1 MSHRA
6 ELYTL
11 GDIEGATLSISIPK
25 GKYDA
30 IDDVV
35 HTLQAG
41 KFHTTKAYR
50 ADFSD
55 TVDKFFTRI
64 MFVGNGFEFGLLK
77 SKFSVQFLSGL
88 EFATLD
94 LNRQDRTAR
103 NPSEIFTAENMN
115 RISIDFNYILA
126 LILGDLELVKNN
138 YEINCRISVSK
149 NTRAIYTLN
158 HLLAPELKSNFV
170 KANNFELTGIG
181 ISMTEKLFD
190 EMTQSE
196 YRLSGFNK
204 KSPKTHPY
212 YASALFKFKSS
223 GPIDLFNIIDR
234 SIKRLNKVVESVVGV
249 TYE

>member
-1 MSHRA
+1 MSLRA
-6 ELYTL
+6 ELYTPS
-11 GDIEGATLSISIPK
+11 DIDGATLSISLPK

-55 TVDKFFTRI
+55 TADDLFTRI
-64 MFVGNGFEFGLLK
+64 TFVGNGFEFGLLK
-77 SKFSVQFLSGL
+77 SKFSVQFLSGI

-94 LNRQDRTAR
+94 LSMQDRTAI
-103 NPSEIFTAENMN
+103 NPAEIFTVENMN
-115 RISIDFNYILA
+115 RISLDFNYILG
-126 LILGDLELVKNN
+126 LILGDLGLVKTT
-138 YEINCRISVSK
+138 YDLNCRISVSK

-158 HLLAPELKSNFV
+158 HLLAPELKANFAKV
-170 KANNFELTGIG
+170 NNFELTGIG

-190 EMTQSE
+190 EMAQSE
-196 YRLSGFNK
+196 YRLSGFNR
-204 KSPKTHPY
+204 KSPNTHPHN
-212 YASALFKFKSS
+212 ASAMFKFKNS
-223 GPIDLFNIIDR
+223 GSIDLFNIIDR
-234 SIKRLNKVVESVVGV
+234 GIKRLNTIVESVAGD